1 MTSGRY
7 HHGDLRAALLDH
19 AERVVAESG
28 VDALSLRELA
38 RVAGVSHAAPGAHF
52 ASRQDLLDAVAARGF
67 ARLEQALRLAK
78 AGSPDFLERVHA
90 VSRTY
95 VDFALGHGQLLN
107 LMYSTK
113 GQTTGVDLTLAE
125 SRAYAVFSDLLSE
138 GQREGRLLPG
148 PEDEIGLP
156 FFAAIHGAA
165 SLMAAGAV
173 PAERLETTIR
183 NVVERALFGVWIGT
197 ANQ

>member
-1 MTSGRY
+1 MTPGRY

-52 ASRQDLLDAVAARGF
+52 TSRQDLLNAVAARGF

-78 AGSPDFLERVHA
+78 TASPDFLDRVHA
-90 VSRTY
+90 VSLAY
-95 VDFALGHGQLLN
+95 ADFALRNGQLLS

-113 GQTTGVDLTLAE
+113 GQTTGVDLKLAE
-125 SRAYAVFSDLLSE
+125 SQAYAVFSDLLSE
-138 GQREGRLLPG
+138 GQRERRLLPG

-173 PAERLETTIR
+173 PADTLETTIR
-183 NVVERALFGVWIGT
+183 NVVERVLFGVWVGT
-197 ANQ
+197 A